1 MGVDVEQVSRFHQPP
16 GGLFTDEEVSYC
28 MAQADAPEA
37 FAGTWCAKEAAVKAL
52 SSYVAVVPRD
62 IHVQRDDRGAPHAGV
77 HHERLV
83 DATVPQLFVS
93 ISHSG
98 GFAVAVVAAV
108 LAEEST

>member
-28 MAQADAPEA
+28 MAQADAAEA

-52 SSYVAVVPRD
+52 RSYVAVVPRD
-62 IHVQRDDRGAPHAGV
+62 IHVTRDHRGAPHAAVHREGV
-77 HHERLV
+77 AR
-83 DATVPQLFVS
+83 ARVPQLLVS

-98 GFAVAVVAAV
+98 GFAVAVAAAV
-108 LAEEST
+108 LDEDSY